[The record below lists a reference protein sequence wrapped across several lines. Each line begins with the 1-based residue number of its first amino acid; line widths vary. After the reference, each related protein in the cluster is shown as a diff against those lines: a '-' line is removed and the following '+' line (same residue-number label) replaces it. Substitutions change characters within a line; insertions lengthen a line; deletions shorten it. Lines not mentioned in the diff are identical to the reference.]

1 MTDSS
6 LRTLQADLVLDARAT
21 LGEGPV
27 WDERNGTL
35 LWVDILPGLIHR
47 FRPDTQQDEVLAA
60 GQPVGAVAP
69 RQRGGLVL
77 AVKEGFALLD
87 EAGFRVVAPVE
98 ADLPT
103 NRMNDGKCDPAG
115 RFFAGTMDIEARP
128 KRGALYRL
136 NPDHSVTTVIR
147 GVSISNGLAWSPDVH
162 TMYYID
168 SPTQGVD
175 AFDYDLDSGRIS
187 NRRRVVSIPLSRGMP
202 DGMAIDAE
210 GCLWVALWEGAA
222 VHRYAPTGDLD
233 RVVELPV
240 SNVTSCTFGGVGL
253 EDLYITTASSGSSDE
268 QIRSEQWAGGLF
280 ACSPGVSGM
289 PAHDFTG

>member
-1 MTDSS
+1 MTDGS

-27 WDERNGTL
+27 WDNRNGTL
-35 LWVDILPGLIHR
+35 LWVDILPGRIHR
-47 FRPDTQQDEVLAA
+47 YHPDTEQDEVVAA

-69 RQRGGLVL
+69 RRRGGLVL
-77 AVKEGFALLD
+77 AVKEGFAVLD
-87 EAGFRVVAPVE
+87 EAGFRIVAPVE

-115 RFFAGTMDIEARP
+115 RFLAGTMDVEERP
-128 KRGALYRL
+128 GRGALYRL

-147 GVSISNGLAWSPDVH
+147 EVSISNGLAWSPDAH

-175 AFDYDLDSGRIS
+175 AFDYDLDSGRIG
-187 NRRRVVSIPLSRGMP
+187 NRRRVVSIPPSHGMP
-202 DGMAIDAE
+202 DGMALDAE

-222 VHRYAPTGDLD
+222 VHRYTPTGDLD

-240 SNVTSCTFGGVGL
+240 SNVTSCTFGGTGL
-253 EDLYITTASSGSSDE
+253 EDLYITTASSGLSDE
-268 QIRSEQWAGGLF
+268 QIGPQQVF
-280 ACSPGVSGM
+280 ASSPGVSGM
-289 PAHDFTG
+289 PAHDFAG